1 MFHNIKEARLAK
13 GLSQKELARISG
25 VSRATIIGLE
35 RGDISNTKLDTLRK
49 LAEPLGLTLDEI
61 FFKYDE
67 R

>member
-1 MFHNIKEARLAK
+1 MFEKIREARIAK
-13 GLSQKELARISG
+13 GMSQKELARLSG

-35 RGDISNTKLDTLRK
+35 RGETSNTKMDTLRK

-61 FFKYDE
+61 FFKFDE